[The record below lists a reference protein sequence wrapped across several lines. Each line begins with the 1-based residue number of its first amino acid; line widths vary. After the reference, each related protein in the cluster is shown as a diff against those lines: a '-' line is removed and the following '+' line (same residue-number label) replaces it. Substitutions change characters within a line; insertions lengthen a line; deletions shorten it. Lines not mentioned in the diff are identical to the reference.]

1 MIKKQIL
8 IVFIF
13 LDFKLLKIENKV
25 SGMKYD
31 LVKRILIR
39 EVEIGKDKLSG
50 FANCELQLPI
60 FHTVLF

>member
-1 MIKKQIL
+1 M
-8 IVFIF
+8 
-13 LDFKLLKIENKV
+13 DFKLLKIENKV